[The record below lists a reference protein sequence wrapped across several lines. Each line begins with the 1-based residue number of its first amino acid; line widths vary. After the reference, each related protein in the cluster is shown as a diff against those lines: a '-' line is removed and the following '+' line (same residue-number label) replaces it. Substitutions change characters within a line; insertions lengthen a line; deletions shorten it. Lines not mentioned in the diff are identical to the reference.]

1 MENYETVKINDK
13 EYYQASDIYKF
24 DSAFFYGTNNNLRN
38 IVDKKKISDEEYIY
52 AYIKDKEWIISNRKY
67 CKSKLLLESNWCI
80 NNVPKFAKNTNI
92 LLKYEQAPP
101 VLELDDDEKLK
112 IDDVIY
118 NIEIRGERKVNNCY
132 FDVDD
137 ISKSF
142 ELKNLKRIIVDK
154 NTGYE
159 LNVHYKCFSND
170 HYNNLGN
177 KKNVD
182 LKKIYLTYK
191 GLIRCLYVSRNPK
204 VDKFQDWANQILFT
218 NQFGS
223 KEDKTKLAS
232 KLLGVHYK
240 AVSEVFKT
248 SARNI
253 PCVYLFTLGSAKNL
267 RDSMNLDKNIKDDNI
282 ICKYGMTDNLERRA
296 AEHNRNF
303 NKIKNADLHLKYY
316 SYIDP
321 QYISEAENDITGV
334 FDHEEYKLQY
344 ENFTELVVITP
355 KKLNDHIKKQY
366 IGLSERYAGHVTEL
380 VSKIKYMEQQHKIDL
395 LEKDNQIKLLEKDIE
410 NERNMSQY
418 KLSEKDYQLKLLEKD
433 NQIKDM
439 MLEQEKRLRYIAE
452 KELELYKCDK

>member
-52 AYIKDKEWIISNRKY
+52 AYIKDKEWIVSNKKY

-92 LLKYEQAPP
+92 LSKVEVAPP
-101 VLELDDDEKLK
+101 VLELDDDEKIK
-112 IDDVIY
+112 IDDIVY
-118 NIEIRGERKVNNCY
+118 NIEIRGSRDMNGCY
-132 FDVDD
+132 FKIKD
-137 ISKSF
+137 ISNSF
-142 ELKNLKRIIVDK
+142 DLKNLRKNMTDK
-154 NTGYE
+154 NSGYE
-159 LNVHYKCFSND
+159 INTHYKYFTTEKARKPGSHTTNI
-170 HYNNLGN
+170 
-177 KKNVD
+177 KKP
-182 LKKIYLTYK
+182 YLTYK

-218 NQFGS
+218 HQFGS

-253 PCVYLFTLGSAKNL
+253 PCVYLFTLGSAKDL
-267 RDSMNLDKNIKDDNI
+267 RESMNLDKNIKDDNI

-380 VSKIKYMEQQHKIDL
+380 VAKIKSYEDKFL
-395 LEKDNQIKLLEKDIE
+395 LQEERHMKELIMKDCAMKDIIM
-410 NERNMSQY
+410 ERDAY
-418 KLSEKDYQLKLLEKD
+418 KL
-433 NQIKDM
+433 
-439 MLEQEKRLRYIAE
+439 RLVE
-452 KELELYKCDK
+452 KELELMKKENELLLKFKSKK